1 MATDFFERQDAAR
14 RNTTLLVFLFGA
26 AVLAIIVSVDLLIA
40 VLLGYFSPE
49 TRTGILE
56 AAAPLVIDPRVV
68 LTAVGGTM
76 LIVVGWTAYKM
87 FDLRGG
93 GRVVAEELGGRLL
106 TADTTTASDRQ
117 LLNVVEEM
125 AIASGMSPPPVYLL
139 EQENG
144 INAFAAG
151 FTPDDAV
158 IGVTRGTAERL
169 SRYELQGV
177 IAHEFSHILNGDM
190 RLNIRLIG
198 LLHGILVIGLIGH
211 FVFRVAA
218 YSGVGRRRSS
228 SKDSSPIPL
237 IGLGAGLMVIGFAGS
252 FFGSMIKAAVSRQ
265 REFLAD
271 ASAVQFTRNPGGIA
285 DALKKIGGF
294 STGAILD
301 SPNAPEASHMFFGQG
316 VSGLASIFA
325 TYPPLHERIRR
336 LDPAWDGDF
345 VASAAPPPSAQ
356 TSHPAA
362 ASSFAGQPDLSQAV
376 ADVGQPRDVHLA
388 YASQLVEH
396 MPAPL
401 VRAAHEPYSARALVY
416 ALLIDRQPEPRER
429 QLAYLAERA
438 DSGVFEET
446 KRLVLPTAR
455 IDPKARLP
463 LVEMSMP
470 ALDLLTPQQSESFT
484 ANVAVLIEAD
494 DQIQL
499 FEWALQRI
507 LVRHLDARH
516 SGVRRG
522 GGKQRTLDSLTPQ
535 CVMALSMLAWVGH
548 PGETMAQHAFELGW
562 GVLGLPPQRL
572 LSMDQVGFSQL
583 DAALSDLDGARP
595 TAKRKVLDAAA
606 TCIGSDL
613 EVTVNEAELL
623 RAFASSL
630 SCPMPPLVSLPTG
643 QV

>member
-1 MATDFFERQDAAR
+1 MATDFFQRQDVAR

-26 AVLAIIVSVDLLIA
+26 AVLAIIVSVDLLA
-40 VLLGYFSPE
+40 ALLLGYFSPD
-49 TRTGILE
+49 TRTGVLE
-56 AAAPLVIDPRVV
+56 VAAPLVLDPRVV
-68 LTAVGGTM
+68 LIAVGGT
-76 LIVVGWTAYKM
+76 LLVVVGGTTYKL
-87 FDLRGG
+87 FGLRGG
-93 GRVVAEELGGRLL
+93 GRVVAEELGGRRLN
-106 TADTTTASDRQ
+106 ANTTTASERQ

-125 AIASGMSPPPVYLL
+125 AIASGMSTPPVYLL

-169 SRYELQGV
+169 SRDELQGV

-198 LLHGILVIGLIGH
+198 LLHGILIIGLIGH

-218 YSGVGRRRSS
+218 YSGMGRRR

-237 IGLGAGLMVIGFAGS
+237 IGLGVGLMVIGFAGS

-294 STGAILD
+294 STGAALD
-301 SPNAPEASHMFFGQG
+301 SPNAPEASHMLFGQG
-316 VSGLASIFA
+316 VSGLSSVFA
-325 TYPPLHERIRR
+325 THPPLPDRISR
-336 LDPAWDGDF
+336 LDPGWDGKF
-345 VASAAPPPSAQ
+345 LASTAPPPSAR
-356 TSHPAA
+356 TSQ
-362 ASSFAGQPDLSQAV
+362 SGVVSGFAGQSDLGQAV
-376 ADVGQPRDVHLA
+376 ADVGQPSDVHLA

-396 MPAPL
+396 MPELL
-401 VRAAHEPYSARALVY
+401 VSAAHEPYGARALIY

-429 QLAYLAERA
+429 QLAHLAERA

-446 KRLVLPTAR
+446 KRMILPTAR
-455 IDPKARLP
+455 LDPRARLP

-470 ALDLLTPQQSESFT
+470 ALDLLTPQQSASFT
-484 ANVAVLIEAD
+484 ANVQVLIEAD

-516 SGVRRG
+516 AGVRRG
-522 GGKQRTLDSLTPQ
+522 GGKQRTLSSLAPQ
-535 CVMALSMLAWVGH
+535 CVTALSMLAWVGH
-548 PGETMAQHAFELGW
+548 PGESTAQHAFDLGW
-562 GVLGLPPQRL
+562 GVLGLPQQRL
-572 LSMDQVGFSQL
+572 LSIDRVGFAQL
-583 DAALSDLDGARP
+583 DAALADLDHARP
-595 TAKRKVLDAAA
+595 AAKRKVLDAAA
-606 TCIGSDL
+606 ACIGSDL
-613 EVTVNEAELL
+613 TVTVHEAELL

-630 SCPMPPLVSLPTG
+630 SCPMPPLVG
-643 QV
+643 MQAE

>member
-1 MATDFFERQDAAR
+1 
-14 RNTTLLVFLFGA
+14 
-26 AVLAIIVSVDLLIA
+26 
-40 VLLGYFSPE
+40 
-49 TRTGILE
+49 
-56 AAAPLVIDPRVV
+56 
-68 LTAVGGTM
+68 
-76 LIVVGWTAYKM
+76 
-87 FDLRGG
+87 
-93 GRVVAEELGGRLL
+93 
-106 TADTTTASDRQ
+106 
-117 LLNVVEEM
+117 
-125 AIASGMSPPPVYLL
+125 
-139 EQENG
+139 
-144 INAFAAG
+144 
-151 FTPDDAV
+151 
-158 IGVTRGTAERL
+158 
-169 SRYELQGV
+169 
-177 IAHEFSHILNGDM
+177 
-190 RLNIRLIG
+190 
-198 LLHGILVIGLIGH
+198 
-211 FVFRVAA
+211 
-218 YSGVGRRRSS
+218 
-228 SKDSSPIPL
+228 
-237 IGLGAGLMVIGFAGS
+237 MVIGFAGS
-252 FFGSMIKAAVSRQ
+252 LFGSMIKAAVSRQ

-271 ASAVQFTRNPGGIA
+271 VSAVQFTRNPGGIA

-325 TYPPLHERIRR
+325 THPPLHERIRR

-345 VASAAPPPSAQ
+345 VASPAPLPSAQ
-356 TSHPAA
+356 TSHPAP

-401 VRAAHEPYSARALVY
+401 VRAAHEPYSARVLVY
-416 ALLIDRQPEPRER
+416 ALFIDRQPEPRER

-522 GGKQRTLDSLTPQ
+522 GGKQRTLGSLTPPSASWPSR
-535 CVMALSMLAWVGH
+535 CWHGSVI
-548 PGETMAQHAFELGW
+548 P
-562 GVLGLPPQRL
+562 
-572 LSMDQVGFSQL
+572 
-583 DAALSDLDGARP
+583 ARP
-595 TAKRKVLDAAA
+595 WHTTRSSWAGACSVCHRSDCCRWTRSVSRSSTRRCRTSTRLDRRPSERCWTRRQRA
-606 TCIGSDL
+606 SD
-613 EVTVNEAELL
+613 
-623 RAFASSL
+623 
-630 SCPMPPLVSLPTG
+630 PTSRSR
-643 QV
+643 